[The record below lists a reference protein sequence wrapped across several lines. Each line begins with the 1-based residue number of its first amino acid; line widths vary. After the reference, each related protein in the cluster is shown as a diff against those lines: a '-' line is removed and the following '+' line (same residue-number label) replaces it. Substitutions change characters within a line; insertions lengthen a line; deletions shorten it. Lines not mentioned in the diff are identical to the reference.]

1 MVHVQQVKDFVWEPA
16 ILQAQTNLRWICD
29 APAKEGAVDFLLHHG
44 EEQPCDV
51 LSVLQLGFGGNRN
64 GDGIR
69 LIVIAGEE
77 PAIVDLL

>member
-29 APAKEGAVDFLLHHG
+29 APAKEGAVDLLLNHG

-51 LSVLQLGFGGNRN
+51 FCVLRFGFGVTATVMAFGS
-64 GDGIR
+64 
-69 LIVIAGEE
+69 
-77 PAIVDLL
+77 